1 MDSAPGK
8 GYLRRVKGLLAVA
21 LALASIAIAC
31 GGSSSTSAPGGTGGG
46 GGTGGAGCTSFQN
59 VGELI
64 TQEQA
69 TGTAPTPL
77 GGTIAVGTYV
87 LTKDE
92 AYPPVSASIP
102 DHKRQTF
109 SISDTNVLVALRS
122 DDVPDGFSAVVN
134 LVASG
139 TELTLTY
146 LCGPASGASFTLG
159 YTATPTEL
167 VLISPPGSVQT
178 LTKR

>member
-1 MDSAPGK
+1 M
-8 GYLRRVKGLLAVA
+8 RGLLAIA

-31 GGSSSTSAPGGTGGG
+31 GGASSTGAPGGAGGGGG
-46 GGTGGAGCTSFQN
+46 GGTGGAGCTTFQN
-59 VGELI
+59 VGDLI

-77 GGTIAVGTYV
+77 GGTIEGGTYV

-102 DHKRQTF
+102 NHKRGTF
-109 SISDTNVLVALRS
+109 SISDTNVFVALRS
-122 DDVPDGFSAVVN
+122 DDVPDGFSAVVT
-134 LVASG
+134 LMASG

-146 LCGPASGASFTLG
+146 LCGPAAGASFTMG
-159 YTATPTEL
+159 YTATPTQL
-167 VLISPPGSVQT
+167 VLISPPGSVET
-178 LTKR
+178 YTKQ